1 MTVDTDRIELFPGW
15 AFVRC
20 TDESSAHFGEWFIE
34 DPQKVWVAKF
44 WDGPQ
49 AGEEDCH
56 AFAHAIHSALKA
68 AREGKV
74 PPVARSL
81 RGEAVK

>member
-1 MTVDTDRIELFPGW
+1 MPGW

-20 TDESSAHFGEWFIE
+20 TDESSAHFGEWFLE

-49 AGEEDCH
+49 SGEDDCH
-56 AFAHAIHSALKA
+56 AFADALRLFVA
-68 AREGKV
+68 AQ
-74 PPVARSL
+74 VAAAQP
-81 RGEAVK
+81 GTAP